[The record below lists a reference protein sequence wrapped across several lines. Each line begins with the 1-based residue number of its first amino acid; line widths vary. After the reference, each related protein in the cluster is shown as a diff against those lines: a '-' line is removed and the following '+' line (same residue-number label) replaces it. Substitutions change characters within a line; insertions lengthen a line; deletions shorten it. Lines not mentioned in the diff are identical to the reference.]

1 MGTILD
7 QNCALSRKKCENK
20 FDGKDTRDLDY
31 SNLCFR
37 FKIDQCT
44 GWCTVMCLKIYDC
57 TNTEHHCNIY
67 IYIL

>member
-44 GWCTVMCLKIYDC
+44 GWCTVMCLKIY
-57 TNTEHHCNIY
+57 E
-67 IYIL
+67 

>member
-1 MGTILD
+1 MGTIFD

-20 FDGKDTRDLDY
+20 FDGKDTRDY

-44 GWCTVMCLKIYDC
+44 GWCTVMCLKIY
-57 TNTEHHCNIY
+57 E
-67 IYIL
+67 